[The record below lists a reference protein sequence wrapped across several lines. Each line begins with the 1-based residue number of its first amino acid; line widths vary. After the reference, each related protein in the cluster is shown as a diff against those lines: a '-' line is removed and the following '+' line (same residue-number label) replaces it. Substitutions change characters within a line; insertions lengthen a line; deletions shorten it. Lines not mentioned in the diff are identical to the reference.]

1 MLTLGGAFQHVW
13 ASVLAVSM
21 PLTAFLG
28 GVSTEVPSIT
38 DSAVAI
44 EVVHHTTSTDCIND
58 IDELEIIGGV
68 GFDEQRATTGT
79 DVPLAK
85 PVVLV
90 HGWADSGAVFEQEV
104 EWVGT
109 DLTTAVGAAEQA
121 SIVDRLSELD
131 GVSLF
136 SFDYSE
142 QSAQWVAGQSGLD
155 LMRAIDCLYTLSH
168 QSVTVVAHS
177 MGGLALRFAL
187 DGQDDRGEM
196 VDHVITLG
204 TPNTGSDVAAT
215 LATPV
220 ETVMD
225 VLRQPTS
232 NVLLWMGVKT
242 IDSCVDAN
250 YQDSWDTC
258 GWQSDVLRP
267 AIGMFG
273 QAGKALR
280 TNSSELAQ
288 LAPWPSNVEV
298 TAVAV
303 EQELDLTSLLPSTI
317 ASSLPVTAIA
327 AASGLNVLSMGDQL
341 VSVASATDQATD
353 SEVFRC
359 GEPVDIDELVPVL
372 FANPCFHGT
381 MTRNLQ
387 VVNFVV
393 SAVDATERLTSEN
406 IASID
411 YSVRTG
417 AIATA
422 SRVRSVSTS
431 VAEQAPTVS
440 AMGVTDPDAAL
451 LAVTG

>member
-1 MLTLGGAFQHVW
+1 MLKLGGAVRHVW
-13 ASVLAVSM
+13 STLLAVSM
-21 PLTAFLG
+21 PLTALLG
-28 GVSTEVPSIT
+28 GAGADAPSVT
-38 DSAVAI
+38 DSASAVSIA
-44 EVVHHTTSTDCIND
+44 HHATSADCFTD
-58 IDELEIIGGV
+58 IDELDLVGGI
-68 GFDEQRATTGT
+68 GFDEQRAGT
-79 DVPLAK
+79 DVPLGK

-90 HGWADSGAVFEQEV
+90 HGWADSGAVFEQDV

-109 DLTTAVGAAEQA
+109 DLTTAVSAAEEA
-121 SIVDRLSELD
+121 SIVERLSQLD

-142 QSAQWVAGQSGLD
+142 QSAQWVTGQSGID
-155 LMRAIDCLYTLSH
+155 LMRAIDCLYTLSQ

-187 DGQDDRGEM
+187 DGQTERGAM
-196 VDHVITLG
+196 IDQVITLG

-215 LATPV
+215 LATPL
-220 ETVMD
+220 ETFMD

-242 IDSCVDAN
+242 IDSCIDAN
-250 YQDSWDTC
+250 YIDSWDTC

-280 TNSSELAQ
+280 TNSSELAE

-303 EQELDLTSLLPSTI
+303 EQELDLTSLLPSSI
-317 ASSLPVTAIA
+317 AASLPVAAIS
-327 AASGLNVLSMGDQL
+327 AASGINVLSMGDQL
-341 VSVASATDQATD
+341 VSVASAIDQATD
-353 SEVFRC
+353 SRVFRC

-372 FANPCFHGT
+372 FSNPCFHGT

-393 SAVDATERLTSEN
+393 STVDASDRLASEN
-406 IASID
+406 IASMG
-411 YSVRTG
+411 YTVG
-417 AIATA
+417 VEAVATA
-422 SRVRSVSTS
+422 NRLRSVSTFM
-431 VAEQAPTVS
+431 AEPNLAVS
-440 AMGVTDPDAAL
+440 AMSVADPGAAL
-451 LAVTG
+451 LSVTG